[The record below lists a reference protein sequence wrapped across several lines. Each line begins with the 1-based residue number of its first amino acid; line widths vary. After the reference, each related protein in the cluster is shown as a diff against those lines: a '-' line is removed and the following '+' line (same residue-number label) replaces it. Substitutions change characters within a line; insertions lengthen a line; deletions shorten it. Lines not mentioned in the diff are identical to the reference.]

1 MPETPCNT
9 SDPHTDR
16 RIAFVSAMRG
26 VPGAVAIVATCADG
40 ERTGLAATAW
50 NSLSADPPMLLAC
63 VNRKASAHALVQK
76 AGAFSVS
83 LLCKGSDELVA
94 IFSARRGLEGA
105 ARFGSEEWLAG
116 PLEQPMLAS
125 AVASFE
131 CRLIAAHDHGSHT
144 ILIGE
149 VGEIRQGQKSDA
161 MLYVDGAFASAM
173 RLQSGS

>member
-1 MPETPCNT
+1 MNDVVSEKRDTF
-9 SDPHTDR
+9 R
-16 RIAFVSAMRG
+16 SAMRG
-26 VPGAVAIVATCADG
+26 VPGAVAIVATSAEG
-40 ERTGLAATAW
+40 QRTGLAATAW

-76 AGAFSVS
+76 AGAFSIN

-94 IFSARRGLEGA
+94 IFSAQRGLEGE
-105 ARFGSEEWLAG
+105 ARFEPSGWEPG
-116 PLEQPMLAS
+116 PLDQPMLKS

-149 VGEIRQGQKSDA
+149 VGEIRQGNPSDA
-161 MLYVDGAFASAM
+161 MLYVDGGFASAM
-173 RLQSGS
+173 RL

>member
-1 MPETPCNT
+1 MNT
-9 SDPHTDR
+9 SLPRVEKSDPRSDF
-16 RIAFVSAMRG
+16 IAAMRG

-63 VNRKASAHALVQK
+63 VNRKASAHALVQQ
-76 AGAFSVS
+76 AGAFSIS

-94 IFSARRGLEGA
+94 IFSNQRGLEGS
-105 ARFGSEEWLAG
+105 ARFEPSHWESGALG
-116 PLEQPMLAS
+116 QPMLTDS
-125 AVASFE
+125 VASFE

-149 VGEIRQGQKSDA
+149 VSEIRQGGQTDA
-161 MLYVDGAFASAM
+161 MLYVDGGYASAM
-173 RLQSGS
+173 RTQSGA

>member
-1 MPETPCNT
+1 MPDTQSELANPQV
-9 SDPHTDR
+9 DR
-16 RIAFVSAMRG
+16 RAAFVLAMRG
-26 VPGAVAIVATCADG
+26 VPGAVAIVATSAGG

-76 AGAFSVS
+76 AGAFSVN
-83 LLCKGSDELVA
+83 LLCQSSNELVA
-94 IFSARRGLEGA
+94 IFSAQRGLEGS
-105 ARFGSEEWLAG
+105 ARFESEAWHPG
-116 PLEQPMLAS
+116 PLDQPMLAS

-149 VGEIRQGQKSDA
+149 VGEIRQGQQNDA
-161 MLYVDGAFASAM
+161 MLYFDGGFASAM
-173 RLQSGS
+173 RLQSIS